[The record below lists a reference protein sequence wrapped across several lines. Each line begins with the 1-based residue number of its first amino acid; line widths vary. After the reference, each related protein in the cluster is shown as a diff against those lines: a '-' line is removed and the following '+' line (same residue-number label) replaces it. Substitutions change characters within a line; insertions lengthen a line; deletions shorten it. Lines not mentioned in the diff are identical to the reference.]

1 MADKLAQIKL
11 ECLAKILKQIKD
23 NDYQMLD
30 NNDIVDNI
38 MSFSQDLPD
47 SSDFARLGAWI
58 KERAIIMIP
67 MALEGGFLDATLKET
82 ELKLGKKKSFLSS
95 IFG

>member
-47 SSDFARLGAWI
+47 SSDFAELGAWI
-58 KERAIIMIP
+58 KDRCLMIP
-67 MALEGGFLDATLKET
+67 MALEGGFLDATMKEA
-82 ELKLGKKKSFLSS
+82 EKILGKKKSFLSS